1 MDLIKAGQKLNISF
15 IKEEK
20 LVEIAAH
27 VTKVLDDRMAV
38 ELPQYFMRYIEYLD
52 VGKCLTVKVFS
63 KIGTIDFNTVII
75 SSPLEDDFWLEL
87 DLNSI
92 KLTPNEEIA
101 VIDAVEKMS
110 IKRNNETVRV
120 ETFQI
125 STNFIKFYSDT
136 AFKIEDKIECDLNLS
151 DKCGIINFTGIVSD
165 IDPVYDNEFTVTFS
179 TMTEDNRQNLLYFL
193 YLYSN
198 NETNRS

>member
-20 LVEIAAH
+20 LVEITAH
-27 VTKVLDDRMAV
+27 ITKVLDDRMAI
-38 ELPQYFMRYIEYLD
+38 ELPKYFMRYIEYLD
-52 VGKCLTVKVFS
+52 VGRCLTVKVFS

-75 SSPLEDDFWLEL
+75 SSPLEDDFWVEL
-87 DLNSI
+87 DFNSI
-92 KLTPNEEIA
+92 KLTPNEEIS
-101 VIDAVEKMS
+101 VVDAVESMS
-110 IKRNNETVRV
+110 IRKNDVVIRV
-120 ETFQI
+120 ETFQM
-125 STNFIKFYSDT
+125 STNFIKFYSNT
-136 AFKIEDKIECDLNLS
+136 TFELEDKVECDLNLP
-151 DKCGIINFTGIVSD
+151 DKCGIINFTGIISD

-179 TMTEDNRQNLLYFL
+179 TMTEENRQNLLYFL

>member
-20 LVEIAAH
+20 LVEITAH

-52 VGKCLTVKVFS
+52 VGKNLTVKVFS

-136 AFKIEDKIECDLNLS
+136 AFKIEDKVECDLNLS